1 MYETRAT
8 PAPTKGKKKKSE
20 VCKNNIS
27 ILGHVSTN
35 SELLLKQRND

>member
-8 PAPTKGKKKKSE
+8 TAPTKGKKKSE